1 MIRNSLILLAS
12 LSLVSVSLAA
22 CATDDQVVSHD
33 APGARLSTERF
44 AIEVREHPEELKLA
58 AHAQGL
64 SPNQTAALNVFIDH
78 WQTVN
83 GGDVLVKTPSN
94 AGDPHAIYRATV
106 DAKDYLV
113 AHGVSPDRVR
123 VVNYDAGGD
132 KAAPVVVGYAAYVAQ
147 APKCGQDWENLSA
160 TKDNREYN
168 NFGCAVTANL
178 AAEIAN
184 PADLLAPHASD
195 PADAERRQTV
205 LDHYR
210 KGEATSTAK
219 DDQANGAVS
228 TAVH

>member
-1 MIRNSLILLAS
+1 MIRLSLILLAS
-12 LSLVSVSLAA
+12 LSLAA
-22 CATDDQVVSHD
+22 CATDDEVVSHKAD
-33 APGARLSTERF
+33 NALTPTERY
-44 AIEVREHPEELKLA
+44 AIEVREHPEELRLA
-58 AHAQGL
+58 AHVQGL
-64 SPNQTAALNVFIDH
+64 SANQTAALSQFIDR
-78 WQTVN
+78 WSSVN
-83 GGDVLVKTPSN
+83 GGDVLVKSPSN
-94 AGDPHAIYRATV
+94 AGDPQAIYRATT

-123 VVNYDAGGD
+123 VVSYDGGGD
-132 KAAPVVVGYAAYVAQ
+132 HAAPIVVGYAAYVAKG
-147 APKCGQDWENLSA
+147 PKCGQDWENLTA

-184 PADLLAPHASD
+184 PADLLAPRAMEPGD
-195 PADAERRQTV
+195 NGRRQTV

-210 KGEATSTAK
+210 KGEATSSAK

>member
-1 MIRNSLILLAS
+1 MIRLSLILLAS
-12 LSLVSVSLAA
+12 LSLAA
-22 CATDDQVVSHD
+22 CATDDEVTSHK
-33 APGARLSTERF
+33 AEGALTPTERY

-64 SPNQTAALNVFIDH
+64 SPNQTQALNVFIDH
-78 WQTVN
+78 WQSVN

-94 AGDPHAIYRATV
+94 AGDPHAIYRATI

-123 VVNYDAGGD
+123 VVSYDGGGD
-132 KAAPVVVGYAAYVAQ
+132 QAAPIVVGYAAYVAKG
-147 APKCGQDWENLSA
+147 PKCGQEWENLTA

-184 PADLLAPHASD
+184 PADLLAPRAMD
-195 PADAERRQTV
+195 PADAGRRQTV

-210 KGEATSTAK
+210 KGESTSTAK

>member
-1 MIRNSLILLAS
+1 MIRLSLILLAS
-12 LSLVSVSLAA
+12 LSLAA
-22 CATDDQVVSHD
+22 CATDDEVTSHK
-33 APGARLSTERF
+33 AEGALTPTERF

-64 SPNQTAALNVFIDH
+64 SANQITALNVFIDH
-78 WQTVN
+78 WESVN

-94 AGDPHAIYRATV
+94 AGDPHAIYRVTV

-113 AHGVSPDRVR
+113 AHGVAADRVR
-123 VVNYDAGGD
+123 VVSYDGAGD
-132 KAAPVVVGYAAYVAQ
+132 QAAPVVVGYAAYVAK
-147 APKCGQDWENLSA
+147 APKCGQDWENLTA

-168 NFGCAVTANL
+168 NFGCAMSANL

-184 PADLLAPHASD
+184 PADLLGPRASD
-195 PADAERRQTV
+195 PADAGRRQTV

-210 KGEATSTAK
+210 KGENTATAK

-228 TAVH
+228 TAIH